1 VELDPAEWRA
11 KGVDYLVASS
21 FMYDRYTTGAKLR
34 NRRPEIYRTHERYTE
49 LFTLPYVEFAP
60 AYRTFAFSN
69 PVIRIIDLR
78 ASISREDSR

>member
-1 VELDPAEWRA
+1 MDPAAWRA

-21 FMYDRYTTGAKLR
+21 FMYDRYTTGAQLR
-34 NRRPEIYRTHERYTE
+34 NRRREIYQTHARYTE

-69 PVIRIIDLR
+69 PVIRIIDLHEFQ
-78 ASISREDSR
+78 AGEDSR